1 MSYQLTFLY
10 TDVFIDLIVISFVV
24 FCVTLRKK
32 LNIRMAWRRVFSSPF
47 GMVAAV
53 VLLTYAVIGLLDSIH
68 FHPRLAIEDSSTPL
82 YSSQVISLLDILV
95 HPLGENEEQ
104 SYSAPFALRS
114 FTKSTI
120 ETNAKTMQ
128 VYPRLKY
135 GGAYLENESKR
146 WLDILIKILIATA
159 KAVVIFIPLV
169 CLFVYLLKRHHKIS
183 FYAQLLKICRGQTS
197 IAWREMLLTLGFVLL
212 LLFLAIEFVTHY
224 HVLGTNKVGEDI
236 FYESIKS
243 IRTALIIGCVTTFFM
258 LPFAILFGTLA
269 GYLGGWV
276 DDIIQ
281 YIYTTLSS
289 IPAVLLISAAILA
302 LQIYISNHPELFP
315 NLAIWADVRL
325 LGLCIILGLT
335 SWTTLCRLLRGE
347 TLKIRELDYVKAAR
361 ALGVKHSRIIMTHI
375 LSNILHIIIITI
387 VLDFS
392 SLVLAE
398 AILSY
403 VGVGVDPTTISWGN
417 MINSARL
424 ELAREPVVWWPLTS
438 AFVFM
443 FGLVFAAN
451 VFADKVRDAFDP
463 RLKGVKQNA

>member
-10 TDVFIDLIVISFVV
+10 TDVFIDLIVIAFIV
-24 FCVTLRKK
+24 FFILMRKK
-32 LNIRMAWRRVFSSPF
+32 LNIRMAWQRVFSSPF
-47 GMVAAV
+47 GMIAAV
-53 VLLTYAVIGLLDSIH
+53 VLLSYTIIGLLDSIH
-68 FHPRLAIEDSSTPL
+68 FHPRLQLENNSTVL
-82 YSSQVISLLDILV
+82 YSSQVVSLLDILV
-95 HPLGENEEQ
+95 RPLGENEEQ

-114 FTKSTI
+114 FTK
-120 ETNAKTMQ
+120 TNLDVDAKPEEKYT
-128 VYPRLKY
+128 RLKY
-135 GGAYLENESKR
+135 GAVYLKDESQRLEDVFLKIAIAAAES
-146 WLDILIKILIATA
+146 ILFFVA
-159 KAVVIFIPLV
+159 AVVI
-169 CLFVYLLKRHHKIS
+169 CAYLLKRYHSIS
-183 FYAQLLKICRGQTS
+183 FRAQFKKIYSGKTT
-197 IAWREMLLTLGFVLL
+197 IAWREMLLTLGVIILMV
-212 LLFLAIEFVTHY
+212 FLAIQFATHY
-224 HVLGTNKVGEDI
+224 HILGTNKVGEDI

-276 DDIIQ
+276 DDVIQ
-281 YIYTTLSS
+281 YVYTTLSS
-289 IPAVLLISAAILA
+289 IPGVLLISASILA

-361 ALGVKHSRIIMTHI
+361 AMGVKHHRIISTHI
-375 LSNILHIIIITI
+375 LSNILHIIVITI

-403 VGVGVDPTTISWGN
+403 VGVGVDPTTMSWGN

-463 RLKGVKQNA
+463 RLKGVEQNA